1 MKSKKRLAAQP
12 EDFLVVKNTHEPI
25 ISQEEYDLIQRLIT
39 SRRRGKPGNM
49 GYDNIFSGIIKCA
62 DCGYA
67 MRTCPAHRRKK
78 ENPIDN
84 IGYCCN
90 RWAVYG
96 KPNCTSHVIEARE
109 LRRVVLEDIRKHAE
123 MALRDDKKLLKRV
136 MSKLNENTV
145 TETAS
150 LKNELKQAE
159 KRIMELDKLFQKL
172 YEDRIVEKISERNFD
187 SLSKRFEQE
196 QANLDERV
204 SFIKDRLDESQTASE
219 NVEQWVSQI
228 KEYAG
233 ITDLTAPLLNSLID
247 RITVCNAVIVDGE
260 RRQTVNIYYKFI
272 GCISE

>member
-1 MKSKKRLAAQP
+1 
-12 EDFLVVKNTHEPI
+12 LV
-25 ISQEEYDLIQRLIT
+25 QRLIT

-49 GYDNIFSGIIKCA
+49 GYDNIFSGLIKCA

-96 KPNCTSHVIEARE
+96 KPNCTSHIIEARE
-109 LRRVVLEDIRKHAE
+109 LRRVVLEDIRKHAD
-123 MALRDDKKLLKRV
+123 MALRDDNELLKRV
-136 MSKLNENTV
+136 MGKLDDNTT
-145 TETAS
+145 TELAS
-150 LKNELKQAE
+150 LKSELRQAE
-159 KRIMELDKLFQKL
+159 KRLSELDKLFQKL
-172 YEDRIVEKISERNFD
+172 YEDRIADKITERNFTT
-187 SLSKRFEQE
+187 LTGKFEQE
-196 QANLDERV
+196 QDKLDERV
-204 SFIKDRLDESQTASE
+204 SFIKGRLDESQAASD
-219 NVEQWVSQI
+219 NAGQWVNQI

-233 ITDLTAPLLNSLID
+233 ITDLTAPLLHVLID

>member
-1 MKSKKRLAAQP
+1 
-12 EDFLVVKNTHEPI
+12 
-25 ISQEEYDLIQRLIT
+25 
-39 SRRRGKPGNM
+39 
-49 GYDNIFSGIIKCA
+49 
-62 DCGYA
+62 
-67 MRTCPAHRRKK
+67 
-78 ENPIDN
+78 
-84 IGYCCN
+84 
-90 RWAVYG
+90 
-96 KPNCTSHVIEARE
+96 
-109 LRRVVLEDIRKHAE
+109 

-247 RITVCNAVIVDGE
+247 RITVCNAVIIDGE